1 MNKYL
6 PWILILTSV
15 IVSTFSQI
23 ILKKSAKKQY
33 SSALREYLNPYVI
46 SGYGMMVL
54 ATIFTILAYKFGL
67 EYKSGPVIESL
78 GYVLIMFLSL
88 AFFGER
94 ITKKKLIGNALVVL
108 GIVIFY
114 L

>member
-1 MNKYL
+1 M
-6 PWILILTSV
+6 
-15 IVSTFSQI
+15 
-23 ILKKSAKKQY
+23 
-33 SSALREYLNPYVI
+33 NPYVI
-46 SGYGMMVL
+46 VGYGMMVL

>member
-1 MNKYL
+1 MSKYL
-6 PWILILTSV
+6 PWILIFASV
-15 IVSTFSQI
+15 VVSTFSQV

-33 SSALREYLNPYVI
+33 GSVLKEYLNPYVI
-46 SGYGMMVL
+46 VGYGMMVL

-78 GYVLIMFLSL
+78 GYVLIMLLSL
-88 AFFGER
+88 WFFGER
-94 ITKKKLIGNALVVL
+94 ITKRKLIGNGLVIL

>member
-15 IVSTFSQI
+15 IVSSFSQI

-33 SSALREYLNPYVI
+33 SSALREYLNSYVI

>member
-1 MNKYL
+1 MSKYL
-6 PWILILTSV
+6 PWILILLSV
-15 IVSTFSQI
+15 VVSAFSQI

-33 SSALREYLNPYVI
+33 DSVLKEYLNPYVI
-46 SGYGMMVL
+46 VGYGMMLL
-54 ATIFTILAYKFGL
+54 ATIFTILSYKFGL
-67 EYKSGPVIESL
+67 EYKNGPVIESL

-88 AFFGER
+88 MFFGEK
-94 ITKKKLIGNALVVL
+94 ITKKKLIGNGLVVL

>member
-1 MNKYL
+1 M
-6 PWILILTSV
+6 ILASV
-15 IVSTFSQI
+15 VVSTFSQV

-33 SSALREYLNPYVI
+33 GSVLKEYLNPYVI
-46 SGYGMMVL
+46 VGYGMMVL

-78 GYVLIMFLSL
+78 GYVLIMLLSL
-88 AFFGER
+88 WFFGER
-94 ITKKKLIGNALVVL
+94 ITKRKLIGNGLVIL